1 MNRSKFTVGNGGVFF
16 QIINPYDIRDKKYEF
31 HINADYYL
39 KSIDYVF
46 KGQKRFDSI
55 FIAGDPEQ
63 REHNLSKAKYLL
75 DWEPKNHHR
84 DLV

>member
-1 MNRSKFTVGNGGVFF
+1 MLCLVHCIATPFIFITQACTASCCAESPIWW
-16 QIINPYDIRDKKYEF
+16 Q
-31 HINADYYL
+31 
-39 KSIDYVF
+39 SIDYVF
-46 KGQKRFDSI
+46 KGHKRFDSI